1 MNVQSIIDQI
11 KRVYETS
18 LKTPQRNIPAFLKV
32 CSFME
37 RPGLSLIRQMGR
49 VSQKL
54 SENGIDTGT
63 NRDGTKNM
71 TMEIAKI
78 ILDEVNYSLMHEIKI
93 QGAIMPGTL
102 NLLGPV
108 VMTPS
113 GEAMANLTNINGGD
127 VLCTGS

>member
-1 MNVQSIIDQI
+1 MGIQAIIEQI
-11 KRVYETS
+11 KRVYETA
-18 LKTPQRNIPAFLKV
+18 LTQPQRDIPTFLKI

-54 SENGIDTGT
+54 SANGIDTGT

-71 TMEIAKI
+71 TMEIAKT
-78 ILDEVNYSLMHEIKI
+78 ILDEINYSLMHEIKI

-102 NLLGPV
+102 NLTGPV

-113 GEAMANLTNINGGD
+113 GEAMATLTNINGGN
-127 VLCTGS
+127 VVSTGS